1 MTGRK
6 LFPQQT
12 TSAVQTAITN
22 KGLNEQSFQNGVT
35 KLSVGSK
42 SSAQI
47 ISDELSLKD
56 FGTFAVEGVSS
67 TANQLEIRIVP
78 K

>member
-12 TSAVQTAITN
+12 TFAVQTAIIN
-22 KGLNEQSFQNGVT
+22 KGLNEWSFQNGVA
-35 KLSVGSK
+35 KMSVDSK
-42 SSAQI
+42 NSARI
-47 ISDELSLKD
+47 ICDELSLKD
-56 FGTFAVEGVSS
+56 FGTFCVEVVSS
-67 TANQLEIRIVP
+67 TANQLEFRVVP